1 MTKQTASKKQV
12 AYDRIKALI
21 MNNELKAGEPIVE
34 RTLCETLGISRT
46 PVRAA
51 FTELSKEGLVDVVP
65 GRGVFV
71 ARIRFEDMI
80 EVYDIREALECMS
93 VKLLTE
99 RITKEEL
106 SDLEEIVERMQH
118 LSGSEFMALDMQLHT
133 TMARYSKNKRLAQTV
148 NLIYSPI
155 RLIAATAQNDTV
167 LCENALRDHQEILQA
182 VSSRDVERS
191 VECMRRHIQNVREY
205 HIKNYFLFS
214 PSP

>member
-1 MTKQTASKKQV
+1 VSKKQA
-12 AYDRIKALI
+12 AYDRVKEMI
-21 MNNELKAGEPIVE
+21 MNNELKAGDPIVE
-34 RTLCETLGISRT
+34 RTLCDTLGISRT

-51 FTELSKEGLVDVVP
+51 FTELSQEGLVEIVP

-71 ARIRFEDMI
+71 SRIRFEDMI

-99 RITKEEL
+99 RITSEEL
-106 SDLEEIVERMQH
+106 SHLEEIVERMNQ
-118 LSGSEFMALDMQLHT
+118 LTGSEFMALDMELHT
-133 TMARYSKNKRLAQTV
+133 TMARYSKNKRLAQTI

-155 RLIAATAQNDTV
+155 RLIAATAQNDPV
-167 LCENALRDHQEILQA
+167 LCQNALHAHQEILQA
-182 VSSRDVERS
+182 VSSRDVEQA
-191 VECMRRHIQNVREY
+191 VECMRRHIQSVREY